1 MGDNPVD
8 EKANAVKLPEPE
20 QNASEALGEEQ
31 LNGVVGG
38 SGSGSTDP
46 SYGIK
51 LNHNQN
57 LV

>member
-1 MGDNPVD
+1 MD